1 MKKKKRKV
9 LSKKEKIIIFC
20 AGALAFLIVLSLALM
35 PTRRNKR
42 EKINPEDIDLNK
54 SLETVQDVVEYLESD
69 FISMEDSKTEGYD
82 IDIYV
87 NFKYNLYEE
96 NISKEPYFQN
106 FYEKIAIVTNFKS
119 FRMIDSSKNITIE
132 VTCTSNGIS
141 EVKINGDVNYY
152 KNEGYKSMFIT
163 NKVTSNIK
171 AEKQNK
177 DGIRI
182 GLYAAKCDDWRKNM
196 YSQMAA
202 VSLIP
207 NAILDMVPL
216 NENAKSFAKVLGM
229 KIDGIEE
236 SLPRDELI
244 KRMSKNNLNLYVT
257 YSECAPMLPLESFE
271 MNVPCLTG
279 NNHHYFEDTS
289 LEQYLIINNEEDPE
303 AIKEKIEECLKN
315 KETILDEY
323 KIFKKKNLQEAE
335 KEVKAFLD
343 M

>member
-9 LSKKEKIIIFC
+9 LSKKEKIIIIC

-35 PTRRNKR
+35 PTRKNKR

-152 KNEGYKSMFIT
+152 KNEESKRAQKEELKVETIEMDINSEELKSLIKAKWNINNVNLGTQESTFNKYRIYFDEGFEVRVIQGKVFNIVF
-163 NKVTSNIK
+163 NKVWCCYCIYSNILSNSMNFMN
-171 AEKQNK
+171 NK
-177 DGIRI
+177 IS
-182 GLYAAKCDDWRKNM
+182 N
-196 YSQMAA
+196 
-202 VSLIP
+202 
-207 NAILDMVPL
+207 
-216 NENAKSFAKVLGM
+216 F
-229 KIDGIEE
+229 
-236 SLPRDELI
+236 
-244 KRMSKNNLNLYVT
+244 
-257 YSECAPMLPLESFE
+257 
-271 MNVPCLTG
+271 
-279 NNHHYFEDTS
+279 
-289 LEQYLIINNEEDPE
+289 
-303 AIKEKIEECLKN
+303 
-315 KETILDEY
+315 
-323 KIFKKKNLQEAE
+323 
-335 KEVKAFLD
+335 
-343 M
+343 